1 MNVSAMTDQKL
12 RPGIVDAHVP
22 ATLAAQQYVFS
33 FEQAHGLS
41 RDLLGG
47 KGAEL
52 AEMTS
57 LQLPVPPGFTV
68 TAEACRRYFD
78 SEASLPDGLWEQV
91 LAALSDLE
99 SRMGRRLGDS
109 SNPLL
114 VSVRSGAAISM
125 PGMMD
130 TVLNLGMNE
139 NVAAGIAD
147 STGDEAFAYDLY
159 RRFVQMYS
167 NVVLG
172 VESHRFG
179 EVFNGLKTERGVE
192 NNADLTA
199 NDFRELVWRFS
210 KIVHEVRGQTVPEEP
225 YEQLRQAIHAV
236 FESWNT
242 PRAIAYRNYRGI
254 SHDLGTAVNVQA
266 MVYGNRGADSG
277 TGVLFT
283 RDPATGEK
291 RLYGEYLLQAQ
302 GEDVVNGEVTPYDV
316 EKLSLDL
323 PDVYE
328 QLTTVVNT
336 LENHYRDV
344 QDVEFTMEQGTLYLL
359 QTRAAQ
365 RSARASV
372 RIAVEMVEEGL
383 ISTQE
388 AVLRIDPDQVN
399 QLLLP
404 QFDDRAKAAAI
415 SDGRLL
421 TTGLG
426 ASPGAATGRLVLD
439 SNQAVRL
446 ACDGIT
452 VILARPETNAEDVHG
467 MLASAGVLTSRG
479 GATSHAAVVARGV
492 GKPCVTAASDIEVDL
507 KNQVVR
513 CGDVTVS
520 DGAYVSIDGGTGE
533 VFLGEIPTQSPDV
546 SNDQHLNTVLAW
558 ADKMRDL
565 RVWANADSAE
575 DALVARK
582 LGAEG
587 IGLCRT
593 EHMFFQPER
602 LSVVREMIIAAHEAQ
617 RGSADHRQQFLNA
630 LANLEEI
637 QTTDFE
643 GLFRAMD
650 GCPVVIRL
658 LDPPLHEFLPRYEEL
673 LQRSIALRAGDGDV
687 KDTEDIEHLME
698 TVVEMREENPMM
710 GLRGCRVGLVYPEIY
725 DMQVRAIMR
734 AAQKVSDQGVE
745 VIPEIMVPLV
755 SDEGEMVR
763 IQDRL
768 RGVIAETRGGTGPLP
783 AHKIGAMIE
792 TPRAALTADRLSEC
806 AEFFS
811 FGTNDLTQMTYA
823 FSRDDAEAKF
833 LIQYIEDDV
842 LPQDPFTTIDRD
854 GVGKLVEMAVSL
866 ARGARPGIE
875 IGVCGEHG
883 GDPSSIEFFHGVGL
897 DYVSCSPYRVPIAR
911 LAAAQAKLRAVV

>member
-1 MNVSAMTDQKL
+1 MNVIATTDRDL
-12 RPGIVDAHVP
+12 RPRILDAP
-22 ATLAAQQYVFS
+22 FPIASAEQYVFS
-33 FEQAHGLS
+33 FQQAHGLS

-57 LQLPVPPGFTV
+57 LRLPVPAGFTI
-68 TAEACRRYFD
+68 TAEACRQYFD
-78 SEASLPDGLWEQV
+78 SGESLPDGLWEQV
-91 LAALSDLE
+91 LAALTDLE
-99 SRMGRRLGDS
+99 SQMDRRLDDPA
-109 SNPLL
+109 NPLL

-139 NVAAGIAD
+139 HVAAGIAV
-147 STGDEAFAYDLY
+147 STVDEAFAYDLY
-159 RRFVQMYS
+159 RRFIQMYG

-172 VESHRFG
+172 VEGRRFG
-179 EVFNGLKTERGVE
+179 GAIDALKAERSVE

-199 NDFRELVWRFS
+199 DDFRELVGRFNE
-210 KIVHEVRGQTVPEEP
+210 IVLDITGRPVPEEP
-225 YEQLRQAIHAV
+225 HIQLRQAINAV

-242 PRAIAYRNYRGI
+242 ARAIAYRNYRGI
-254 SHDLGTAVNVQA
+254 SHTLGTAVNVQA
-266 MVYGNRGADSG
+266 MVYGNRGVDSG

-291 RLYGEYLLQAQ
+291 RLYGEYLSQAQ
-302 GEDVVNGEVTPYDV
+302 GEDVVNGEVTPCDV
-316 EKLSLDL
+316 DQLADDM
-323 PDVYE
+323 PAVYE
-328 QLTTVVNT
+328 QLTSVVNT

-344 QDVEFTMEQGTLYLL
+344 QDVEFTVEQGTLYML
-359 QTRAAQ
+359 QTRTAQ

-372 RIAVEMVEEGL
+372 RIAVDMVEEGL
-383 ISTQE
+383 ISKQE
-388 AVLRIDPDQVN
+388 AVLRIDPEQVN

-404 QFDDRAKAAAI
+404 QFDDRAKVAAK
-415 SDGRLL
+415 SEGRVM
-421 TTGLG
+421 TVGLG

-439 SNQAVRL
+439 PNQAVEL
-446 ACDGIT
+446 AGDGVA

-467 MLASAGVLTSRG
+467 MLASVGVLTTRG

-507 KNQVVR
+507 KNNIVR
-513 CGDVTVS
+513 CGDITVS

-533 VFLGEIPTQSPDV
+533 VFLGEIPTESPDV
-546 SNDQHLNTVLAW
+546 SNDQHLNTVLGW

-575 DALVARK
+575 DALLARK

-593 EHMFFQPER
+593 EHMFFKPER

-617 RGSADHRQQFLNA
+617 RGSADQRQQFLNA
-630 LANLEEI
+630 LANLEEM

-673 LQRSIALRAGDGDV
+673 LQRSITLRASDGDV
-687 KDTEDIEHLME
+687 KDTEDSEHLME
-698 TVVEMREENPMM
+698 TVAEMREENPMM

-734 AAQKVSDQGVE
+734 AAQTVSGQGVE

-755 SDEGEMVR
+755 SDKGEMVR

-768 RGVIAETRGGTGPLP
+768 RGVIAEIRGGTSPLP
-783 AHKIGAMIE
+783 MHKIGAMIE

-811 FGTNDLTQMTYA
+811 FVTNDLTQMTYA

-833 LIQYIEDDV
+833 LIQYLEDGV
-842 LPQDPFTTIDRD
+842 LTQDPFTTIDRD
-854 GVGKLVEMAVSL
+854 GVGRLVEMAVAL

-883 GDPSSIEFFHGVGL
+883 GDPSSIEFFHEVGL
-897 DYVSCSPYRVPIAR
+897 DYVSCSPFRVPIAR
-911 LAAAQAKLRAVV
+911 LAAAQAKLRAVA

>member
-479 GATSHAAVVARGV
+479 GATSHTAVVARGV